1 MDSNHGPGVSVAT
14 ALPTESQPLPKAA
27 TDLCHWMILIK
38 NISGGLL
45 RASSP
50 AYRSSSRK
58 VPRCRE
64 NTSQDQR
71 GWSRQTGLLTCFQ
84 HNLSISSFST
94 LYSIGLADISAISH
108 VESWV
113 VVIFNYSNEIFQ
125 TGNKQY
131 CGHHKFISV
140 HNSNMSGMSPSTYCI
155 ICWASMSLHLLLL
168 MSSTFDQ

>member
-1 MDSNHGPGVSVAT
+1 MSLNDFNKKHFR
-14 ALPTESQPLPKAA
+14 
-27 TDLCHWMILIK
+27 
-38 NISGGLL
+38 
-45 RASSP
+45 RASPCLKSCVSFELSQSSTLP
-50 AYRSSSRK
+50 RKHFSRSEGLISSNRFAYLLCGHPTLKHR
-58 VPRCRE
+58 P
-64 NTSQDQR
+64 
-71 GWSRQTGLLTCFQ
+71 GLLTCFQ